1 MNGAVV
7 RFTKRVAQPDQS
19 GTTPPCATSGAC
31 DKYFAEPTFCPHLSS
46 SACKE

>member
-1 MNGAVV
+1 MSGAVV
-7 RFTKRVAQPDQS
+7 GFTKCVARSEQS
-19 GTTPPCATSGAC
+19 GTTTPCPTSGAC